1 MPHPI
6 QTPQCVLLL
15 LQSPSYPCAPHRYF
29 LTCYTREADDE
40 QVDGL
45 RPRVRR
51 RPGKSPERAGRVTRL
66 PSDPTMMLASLLSA
80 GMLEA
85 GRAVRAPRH
94 ALAAPPVLT
103 CPDRTLLDRTPGRPQ
118 VISAECSGQVI
129 FGDLLASGQIRYT
142 PEGHRGQTFTTPGNF
157 LRSICLYYSEP
168 PPTGD
173 SWRIVYYK
181 GIPLS
186 LLRDATLSEENALAA
201 IAAQSSMEHW
211 VAEPRGP
218 PPPSGEPSLPKC
230 SPIDA
235 AGALDVDKGRRP
247 PRKRAREMSTP
258 SERGVN
264 LDSRERELDATQG
277 VIQNARCDCGS
288 VGEWHCGACQ
298 AHGESSGDSSSS
310 SSERKVFEP
319 AASPCS
325 LLSSS
330 TSSMA
335 AGSSPS
341 LPNLHADQIE
351 EQEAL
356 EYNRCSCRAPCS
368 LLPLIERELLT
379 PGEGVL
385 SVCCKGVLTFADMD
399 AQGSIISVGRGG
411 QKITYRF
418 PCAFVRVARQRAGS
432 APLSAGRSLNIYS
445 HVTYKGVRLDMV
457 RPQPGR
463 QSRR

>member
-1 MPHPI
+1 M
-6 QTPQCVLLL
+6 
-15 LQSPSYPCAPHRYF
+15 
-29 LTCYTREADDE
+29 
-40 QVDGL
+40 
-45 RPRVRR
+45 
-51 RPGKSPERAGRVTRL
+51 
-66 PSDPTMMLASLLSA
+66 
-80 GMLEA
+80 
-85 GRAVRAPRH
+85 
-94 ALAAPPVLT
+94 
-103 CPDRTLLDRTPGRPQ
+103 
-118 VISAECSGQVI
+118 I

-142 PEGHRGQTFTTPGNF
+142 PEGHPGQTFTTPGNF
-157 LRSICLYYSEP
+157 LRSICLDHSDP

-173 SWRIVYYK
+173 SWRLVYYK

-218 PPPSGEPSLPKC
+218 LPPSGEPVL
-230 SPIDA
+230 INA
-235 AGALDVDKGRRP
+235 AGACDVDKGRRP
-247 PRKRAREMSTP
+247 LRKRAREMSP
-258 SERGVN
+258 LSEHGVN
-264 LDSRERELDATQG
+264 LDSRELDATQG
-277 VIQNARCDCGS
+277 VIQSTRCDCGS

-298 AHGESSGDSSSS
+298 ARGESSGENSSS
-310 SSERKVFEP
+310 SSELKVFEVEDILEKRLTHGRVEYLVRWKGFDSSADSWQPRANLHCGEQLKAFECEWRASRALQSQP
-319 AASPCS
+319 AASACWPPPAAS
-325 LLSSS
+325 TDTLLSSS

-335 AGSSPS
+335 AGSSTS
-341 LPNLHADQIE
+341 VPNLNADQID

-418 PCAFVRVARQRAGS
+418 PCAFVRVARQRAGC

-457 RPQPGR
+457 RPQPCR
-463 QSRR
+463 QSKR